1 MKEKKRS
8 SNYLIWTII
17 SSLLAI
23 LTIRAVLKQSEDI
36 SIGDLMVAIGSSDK
50 GFFVLAA
57 VATALY
63 MWFEGIAIRSI
74 LKKSGYGRSSVKG
87 LLYAASDIYFSAITP
102 SATGGQPAS
111 AFFMIRDGIPTGIAT
126 ATLVLNLTMYTISLI
141 VLGIIAVVISP
152 TAFAEFSRF
161 SQFLISLGFITL
173 SILTLVFFV
182 LMKNE
187 ELIFKPLSKTISFL
201 YDKKLIKEKERKL
214 SRIEKISNDY
224 KMCSDMISARKSVLF
239 SAFLWNLLQRA
250 SQLLVPMFI
259 FASLGGD
266 KFKWAEVF
274 SKQCLITVAY
284 NFIPIPGGMGIS
296 DYLMIDG
303 FSRVMGEQTA
313 YTVEMISRGITF
325 YLCVSV
331 SGIIT
336 LIGYFAGKVRR

>member
-1 MKEKKRS
+1 MKEKKKKS
-8 SNYLIWTII
+8 KYLIWTIL
-17 SSLLAI
+17 SPLLAI
-23 LTIRAVLKQSEDI
+23 LTIRVVLKQSRDI
-36 SIGDLMVAIGSSDK
+36 SIDDLISAIGSSNK
-50 GFFVLAA
+50 GFFLLSAIAA
-57 VATALY
+57 ALY
-63 MWFEGIAIRSI
+63 VWFEGIAIRSI
-74 LKKSGYGRSSVKG
+74 LKKFGYKRSSVKG
-87 LLYAASDIYFSAITP
+87 LLYTASDIYFSAITP

-126 ATLVLNLTMYTISLI
+126 ATLILNLMTYTISII
-141 VLGIIAVVISP
+141 VLGIMAVIISP
-152 TAFAEFSRF
+152 TAFTEFSCF
-161 SQFLISLGFITL
+161 SQILIAIGVVTFSV
-173 SILTLVFFV
+173 LTLFFFV

-187 ELIFKPLSKTISFL
+187 ELIFKPLSKIISFL
-201 YDKKLIKEKERKL
+201 YDKKLIKEKEHKL
-214 SRIEKISNDY
+214 SRLEKINNDY
-224 KMCSDMISARKSVLF
+224 KMCSEMISVRKSVLL
-239 SAFLWNLLQRA
+239 SAFFWNFLQRA
-250 SQLLVPMFI
+250 SQLLVPMLI

-266 KFKWAEVF
+266 KFKLAEVF
-274 SKQCLITVAY
+274 SKQCLITVGY